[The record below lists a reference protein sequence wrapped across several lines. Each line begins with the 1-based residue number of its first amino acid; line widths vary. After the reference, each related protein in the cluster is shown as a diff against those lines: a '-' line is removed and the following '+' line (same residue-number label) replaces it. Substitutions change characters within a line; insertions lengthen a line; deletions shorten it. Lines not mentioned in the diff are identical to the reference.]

1 MPRKKKDYE
10 PDNGPLTSK
19 QIKQIKK
26 SAPVPAITGKKVIE
40 SADIAETFKVKTSAK
55 KIAEKVIEKAMT
67 KPIVEVGSHLTVT
80 TYPDGRK
87 ELKWDDEALL
97 RDVRVALLKAE
108 SASPVTEVAKP
119 KRTRKKA

>member
-26 SAPVPAITGKKVIE
+26 SAPVPAITGKKAIE
-40 SADIAETFKVKTSAK
+40 SAEIAETVKVKTSAK
-55 KIAEKVIEKAMT
+55 KVAKEVIEKAMA
-67 KPIVEVGSHLTVT
+67 KPIVEIGSHLTVT

-97 RDVRVALLKAE
+97 RDVRMAILKAE
-108 SASPVTEVAKP
+108 SRMPVAETKP
-119 KRTRKKA
+119 KQARKKS